1 VRERPACSGWPSGAT
16 TPRPRW
22 QGSKATRAG
31 SALLVLLGLQLDTAY
46 SAIWWVFA
54 LFGAGLGLITAPIA
68 AAAVAGM
75 PQAQAGL
82 ASAVLNT
89 SRQVGGAV
97 SIALLGAVFGSRF
110 RAALPPV
117 LRAHAG
123 AASGGFQAT
132 EPASRRLIDSAFIS
146 GLHAG
151 YLVAGIALLA
161 STLLA
166 LGLLGALRPRR
177 AVSPPASEPERAGTG
192 SKRRSRT
199 GAGTSSTPTPASRC
213 SPTRSSRNRTVPRQ
227 P

>member
-1 VRERPACSGWPSGAT
+1 MRERPACSGWPSGAT

-192 SKRRSRT
+192 S
-199 GAGTSSTPTPASRC
+199 
-213 SPTRSSRNRTVPRQ
+213 
-227 P
+227 